1 MFELKHKKQAI
12 AYGIIGTDR
21 FGYILAKELA
31 AGGIDLLVAGKNG
44 TDIRELREITIN
56 AMVIREYGKKAL
68 ADAGFNNCDVVIVCL
83 ADMTDSILTTLNL
96 GNMGI
101 KKIISI
107 ATSAEHGEILQ
118 KLGAEVIYPEED
130 MAIRLASR
138 FKSAIILDFV
148 QLNEVINIFKS
159 KVTHG
164 LDGKTVVEA
173 NLRQN
178 FDLNIIAMSRH
189 GQVMEVIRPDL
200 VFAEGDIL
208 FLAGRKE
215 DFSRFNEWSEQNN
228 DK

>member
-44 TDIRELREITIN
+44 IDIRELREITIN
-56 AMVIREYGKKAL
+56 AMVIRDYGKKAL

-159 KVTHG
+159 KVPHG

>member
-101 KKIISI
+101 KKSYQ
-107 ATSAEHGEILQ
+107 LQ
-118 KLGAEVIYPEED
+118 LQRN
-130 MAIRLASR
+130 M
-138 FKSAIILDFV
+138 
-148 QLNEVINIFKS
+148 
-159 KVTHG
+159 
-164 LDGKTVVEA
+164 GKFYK
-173 NLRQN
+173 N
-178 FDLNIIAMSRH
+178 
-189 GQVMEVIRPDL
+189 
-200 VFAEGDIL
+200 
-208 FLAGRKE
+208 
-215 DFSRFNEWSEQNN
+215 
-228 DK
+228 